1 MLTSQFWLAAGERA
15 VKTFAQV
22 LLGFM
27 TTGAIGIT
35 HLPWGEMLAVGA
47 TAALASVLTSVVS
60 GARDGNPSATNAE
73 KTDAPGKHVAY

>member
-1 MLTSQFWLAAGERA
+1 MLSAEFWLAAGERA

-35 HLPWGEMLAVGA
+35 HLPWGEMLSVAT
-47 TAALASVLTSVVS
+47 TAAVASVLTSIVS
-60 GARDGNPSATNAE
+60 GFRDGNPSATNAE
-73 KTDAPGKHVAY
+73 TTDTPGRHVA

>member
-1 MLTSQFWLAAGERA
+1 MLTAQFWLAAGERA

-22 LLGFM
+22 LLGFV

-35 HLPWGEMLAVGA
+35 SLPWSEMLAVGA

-60 GARDGNPSATNAE
+60 GVRDGNPSATNAE
-73 KTDAPGKHVAY
+73 TTDTPGKHVAN

>member
-1 MLTSQFWLAAGERA
+1 MLTAQFWLAAGERA

-35 HLPWGEMLAVGA
+35 SLPWDEMLAVGA

-60 GARDGNPSATNAE
+60 GVRDGNPSATNAE
-73 KTDAPGKHVAY
+73 TTDTPGKHVAN

>member
-1 MLTSQFWLAAGERA
+1 MLSAQFWLAAGERA

-35 HLPWGEMLAVGA
+35 NLPWNEMLSVAA
-47 TAALASVLTSVVS
+47 TAALASVLTSIVS
-60 GARDGNPSATNAE
+60 GVRDGNPSATNAE
-73 KTDAPGKHVAY
+73 TTPAYEGKHEA

>member
-1 MLTSQFWLAAGERA
+1 MLTLDFWLAAGERA

-35 HLPWGEMLAVGA
+35 NLPWNEMLSVAA
-47 TAALASVLTSVVS
+47 TASLASVLTSIVS
-60 GARDGNPSATNAE
+60 GVRDGNPSATNAE
-73 KTDAPGKHVAY
+73 TTPSTKGKHEA